1 MATVIPVTPFSM
13 SFVMKATFRH
23 MRRSLDI
30 SINKSIKRLQDFE
43 GDNSKGIEIM
53 ETVKVLQTVREML
66 DDFEAHNPKIFS

>member
-1 MATVIPVTPFSM
+1 
-13 SFVMKATFRH
+13 